1 MLVLLSPAKKLN
13 FETPCPEST
22 QTKPLFLSKTNKLA
36 KELKKLNSNDIG
48 KMMKLSLKLSDLNY
62 QRFQSFKPSYNPDT
76 SKQAMFAFN
85 GDTYTG
91 LDVESFS
98 KTDIKTAQK
107 RVRIL
112 SGLYGIL
119 NPLDLI
125 QPYRLEMGTRFK
137 FQEYKNLYQYWK
149 EDVTNQLN
157 QELKAGDYIINCAS
171 TEYFSVV
178 DRDSLNATI
187 ITPEFR
193 ELRDG
198 VYKMISFNAKRARGM
213 MAKFVVQNKLT
224 KPEQILDFNL
234 DNYTYNP
241 ELSTKYGPVFTR

>member
-1 MLVLLSPAKKLN
+1 MLVLLSPAKKLD

-48 KMMKLSLKLSDLNY
+48 RMMKLSLNLSELNY

-76 SKQAMFAFN
+76 SKQAIYAFN

-91 LDVESFS
+91 LDINSFTS
-98 KTDIKTAQK
+98 SDVKVAQK

-125 QPYRLEMGTRFK
+125 QPYRLEMGTK
-137 FQEYKNLYQYWK
+137 FNFLNFKNLYQYWK
-149 EDVTNQLN
+149 EDVTTQLN
-157 QELKAGDYIINCAS
+157 QELGPKDFIINCAS
-171 TEYFSVV
+171 KEYFSVI
-178 DRDSLNATI
+178 DRDDLNATI

-213 MAKFVVQNKLT
+213 MAKYIVKNKLT
-224 KPEQILDFNL
+224 KPSEILSFDF
-234 DNYTYNP
+234 DNYVYNP
-241 ELSTKYGPVFTR
+241 GLSTEYGPVFTR